1 MARSFSYVSN
11 PFTGY
16 RGGYA
21 YRSED
26 PTFNVQPGSFTK
38 AAGLSTLPSVYKSI
52 KAKSPDY
59 TGITG
64 EYATSNAL
72 TDASIISNAAVLAAN
87 ENKLQRL
94 EALQGLGGGSG
105 GGSGG
110 GGSSSSGMLSSGLG
124 LLGGVAGSF
133 IPGLGPVG
141 SMVGSFAG
149 KTLGGV
155 LEGIF

>member
-26 PTFNVQPGSFTK
+26 PTFNVQPGGFTK
-38 AAGLSTLPSVYKSI
+38 AAGLSTLPSAYKTV

-64 EYATSNAL
+64 EYATGGAV
-72 TDASIISNAAVLAAN
+72 TDAAIIANAGALQAN
-87 ENKLQRL
+87 ENKLQQ
-94 EALQGLGGGSG
+94 LQELQSLS

-110 GGSSSSGMLSSGLG
+110 GGSSGMLSSGLG

-141 SMVGSFAG
+141 SMIGSYGG
-149 KTLGGV
+149 KTIGNLI
-155 LEGIF
+155 EGIF

>member
-26 PTFNVQPGSFTK
+26 PTFNVQPGGFTK

-72 TDASIISNAAVLAAN
+72 TDASIIGNAAVLAAN

-94 EALQGLGGGSG
+94 EELQGLG

-141 SMVGSFAG
+141 SMLGSFAG
-149 KTLGGV
+149 KTIGG
-155 LEGIF
+155 LIEG

>member
-26 PTFNVQPGSFTK
+26 PTFNVQPGGFTK

-72 TDASIISNAAVLAAN
+72 TDASIISNAATLAAN

-94 EALQGLGGGSG
+94 QELQGLG
-105 GGSGG
+105 GG
-110 GGSSSSGMLSSGLG
+110 GGSSSSSMLSSGLG
-124 LLGGVAGSF
+124 LLGGIAGSMT
-133 IPGLGPVG
+133 PLGPVG
-141 SMVGSFAG
+141 GMFGSAAG
-149 KTLGGV
+149 KFLGG
-155 LEGIF
+155 LIG

>member
-26 PTFNVQPGSFTK
+26 PTFNVQPGGFTK

-72 TDASIISNAAVLAAN
+72 TDASIIGNAAVLAAN

-94 EALQGLGGGSG
+94 EELQGLGGGSG
-105 GGSGG
+105 SG
-110 GGSSSSGMLSSGLG
+110 GGSSSSSMLSSGLG
-124 LLGGVAGSF
+124 LLGGIAGSMT
-133 IPGLGPVG
+133 PLGPVG
-141 SMVGSFAG
+141 GMLGSFAG
-149 KTLGGV
+149 KTIGG
-155 LEGIF
+155 LIG

>member
-11 PFTGY
+11 PYTGY

-26 PTFNVQPGSFTK
+26 PTFNVQPGGFSK

-64 EYATSNAL
+64 EYATGNAI
-72 TDASIISNAAVLAAN
+72 TDASIIANAGALQAN
-87 ENKLQRL
+87 ENKLQQL
-94 EALQGLGGGSG
+94 EELQSLS

-110 GGSSSSGMLSSGLG
+110 GGGGSSGMLSSGLG

-141 SMVGSFAG
+141 SMAGSFLG
-149 KTLGGV
+149 KTVGGA

>member
-72 TDASIISNAAVLAAN
+72 TDASIIGNAAVLAAN

-94 EALQGLGGGSG
+94 EELQGLG

-141 SMVGSFAG
+141 SMLGSFAG
-149 KTLGGV
+149 KTIGG
-155 LEGIF
+155 LIEG

>member
-26 PTFNVQPGSFTK
+26 PTFNVQPGRFTK
-38 AAGLSTLPSVYKSI
+38 AAGLSTLPSAYKTV

-64 EYATSNAL
+64 EYATGNAI
-72 TDASIISNAAVLAAN
+72 TDAAIIANAGGLMAN
-87 ENKLQRL
+87 ENKLQQL
-94 EALQGLGGGSG
+94 EELQGLREESGGGGSG
-105 GGSGG
+105 G
-110 GGSSSSGMLSSGLG
+110 SSGLLSSGLG

-141 SMVGSFAG
+141 SMIGSYGG
-149 KTLGGV
+149 KTIGNLI
-155 LEGIF
+155 EGIF

>member
-72 TDASIISNAAVLAAN
+72 TDASIIGNAAVLAAN

-94 EALQGLGGGSG
+94 EELQSLS

-110 GGSSSSGMLSSGLG
+110 GGSSGMLSSGLG

-141 SMVGSFAG
+141 SMLGSFAG
-149 KTLGGV
+149 KTIGG
-155 LEGIF
+155 LIEG